1 MLILVYRKVNVGNS
15 WEEFCDI
22 EIVLLFLK
30 NNNVFEIVFI
40 NIFEGI
46 YLFLEVLYFILY
58 IYKLIKIFVKKKIVY
73 RNYYLILFM

>member
-1 MLILVYRKVNVGNS
+1 MLENS

-73 RNYYLILFM
+73 RNYYLIFFM

>member
-58 IYKLIKIFVKKKIVY
+58 IYKLIKIFVKKKIAY
-73 RNYYLILFM
+73 RNYYLIFFM

>member
-73 RNYYLILFM
+73 RNYYLIFFM